1 MQSGP
6 PPAPP
11 CYVHPDRTAGS
22 VCRRCN
28 RPICPECMR
37 EAPVGWQCA
46 QCVRQDSRRAPVTR
60 WRPSRGGRLGNT
72 RLTPIVTALI
82 VINVVVYLWEVA
94 SHAGF
99 YVSQGVAH
107 SCTNMAECRFA
118 MWPTAVHEGQWY
130 RLFTAPFLHANV
142 EHILF
147 NMITLAI
154 IGSPVEAELGKARF
168 TTVYLLSAFGG
179 SVASYLL
186 SSANVLGVGAS
197 GAIFGLFGAYF
208 VLARRLRWEM
218 TNIVILIVVN
228 LVIGF
233 ASSTID
239 WRAHLGGLITGAV
252 VTVGVA
258 PRTEERA
265 RHNPTV
271 ALATGAATTLGAVVV
286 LSLLTLL
293 PPGHVN
299 L

>member
-1 MQSGP
+1 
-6 PPAPP
+6 
-11 CYVHPDRTAGS
+11 
-22 VCRRCN
+22 
-28 RPICPECMR
+28 MR

-46 QCVRQDSRRAPVTR
+46 QCVHQDSRRAPVTR

-72 RLTPIVTALI
+72 RLTPVVTALI
-82 VINVVVYLWEVA
+82 VINVVVYLWEVT
-94 SHAGF
+94 SHGTYAF
-99 YVSQGVAH
+99 QGAKAH
-107 SCTNMAECRFA
+107 CTNLVACRFA
-118 MWPTAVHEGQWY
+118 MWPTAVHDGQWY

-154 IGSPVEAELGKARF
+154 IGSPVEAELGKLRF

-208 VLARRLRWEM
+208 VLARRRRWEL
-218 TNIVILIVVN
+218 TNIVVLIVVN

-233 ASSTID
+233 ASTTID

-252 VTVGVA
+252 VTLGVA
-258 PRTEERA
+258 PRSEDRA
-265 RHNPTV
+265 RPNHTV
-271 ALATGAATTLGAVVV
+271 ALATGAATTVGAVVV

>member
-1 MQSGP
+1 VQSGP

-11 CYVHPDRTAGS
+11 CYAHPDRAAGS
-22 VCRRCN
+22 VCRRCD

-46 QCVRQDSRRAPVTR
+46 QCVHQDSRRAPVTR

-72 RLTPIVTALI
+72 RLTPVVTALI
-82 VINVVVYLWEVA
+82 VINVVVYLWEVT
-94 SHAGF
+94 SHGTYAF
-99 YVSQGVAH
+99 QGAKAH
-107 SCTNMAECRFA
+107 CTNLVACRFA
-118 MWPTAVHEGQWY
+118 MWPTAVHDGQWY

-154 IGSPVEAELGKARF
+154 IGSPVEAELGKLRF

-208 VLARRLRWEM
+208 VLARRRRWEL
-218 TNIVILIVVN
+218 TNIVVLIVVN

-233 ASSTID
+233 ASTTID

-252 VTVGVA
+252 VTLGVA
-258 PRTEERA
+258 PRSEDRA
-265 RHNPTV
+265 RPNHTV
-271 ALATGAATTLGAVVV
+271 ALATGAATTVGAVVV